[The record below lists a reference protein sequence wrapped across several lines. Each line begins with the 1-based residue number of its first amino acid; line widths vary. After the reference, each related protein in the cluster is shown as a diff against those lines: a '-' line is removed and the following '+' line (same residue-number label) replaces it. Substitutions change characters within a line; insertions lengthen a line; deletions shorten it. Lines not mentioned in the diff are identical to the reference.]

1 MRIRTAL
8 TLLLSIATCSS
19 AAMAVVCPFCDAPF
33 LVMAEQIR
41 ECDHMLLGKW
51 LGGDKPKGPQG
62 GTSRFKIVDVA
73 FSTGSR
79 FKSGDTIEIPRY
91 IAGTETATYSLMGL
105 GERFEDWHL
114 PTEVSAEGWRYLAH
128 IPPPVTDPAEQSK
141 RLLYFLEFFEH
152 PDQMISD
159 DAFAEFAAASYDVVV
174 RLKDELPREKVLTWL
189 QDSRTAAARVGF
201 YGLLVGLCG
210 NPEDAAILEK
220 KILILDAD
228 FRPGIDGVMAGF
240 VLLTGEQGLRK
251 LEDAKT
257 RTKVAM
263 NAEGREV
270 ELPFSETYAV
280 MRTLRFLWTYESDR
294 FTKDRLKQSMRTCL
308 DRPELADLVITDLA
322 RWKDWSVQDRLMAM
336 YDDETFSS
344 PAIKLAIVRY
354 LQYCSRDT
362 GKSSTAETASLPD
375 HVVKAERNLKI
386 LEEKDPRTV
395 GDAKRSLLR

>member
-1 MRIRTAL
+1 MRMLNVL
-8 TLLLSIATCSS
+8 TLLLCIVSCASS
-19 AAMAVVCPFCDAPF
+19 VMAVMCPFCDAPF

-41 ECDHMLLGKW
+41 ECDHLLLGKW
-51 LGGDKPKGPQG
+51 IGGDKPKGPRG
-62 GTSRFKIVDVA
+62 GTSRFEIVDVG

-79 FKSGDTIEIPRY
+79 FKVGDTIEIPRY
-91 IAGTETATYSLMGL
+91 IAGTETATYSLMGPND
-105 GERFEDWHL
+105 RFEDWHS
-114 PTEVSAEGWRYLAH
+114 PSEVSAEGWKYLAH
-128 IPPPVTDPAEQSK
+128 IPPPVTDSGEQSQ

-159 DAFAEFAAASYDVVV
+159 DAFAEFAAAPYDVVV
-174 RLKDELPREKVLTWL
+174 RLKDKLPREKILTWL
-189 QDSRTAAARVGF
+189 QDPRTAAARVGF

-228 FRPGIDGVMAGF
+228 FRPGIDGVMAGY

-251 LEDAKT
+251 LEEAKT
-257 RTKVAM
+257 RTMVVI
-263 NAEGREV
+263 NTEGREV

-280 MRTLRFLWTYESDR
+280 MRMLRFMWTYESDR

-322 RWKDWSVQDRLMAM
+322 RWKDWSIQDRLMAM
-336 YDDETFSS
+336 YDHEKFSN

-354 LQYCSRDT
+354 LQYCSRDN
-362 GKSSTAETASLPD
+362 GESSTTASPPD
-375 HVVKAERNLKI
+375 HAVTAERNLKI

-395 GDAKRSLLR
+395 RDAKRSLVH